1 MAKTRRSISAVVQTA
16 SLAGDDQTVQRILVE
31 TGVATR
37 YRHFQD
43 PSNQP
48 DVFAD
53 EIRIRLSQRLGL
65 HYAPTI
71 WGYLRNANI
80 GRALHNDSGVID
92 ELGEE
97 G

>member
-1 MAKTRRSISAVVQTA
+1 MAKTRRSIGAVVQAA
-16 SLAGDDQTVQRILVE
+16 SIAGDDQTARILVE
-31 TGVATR
+31 TGVANP

-53 EIRIRLSQRLGL
+53 EIRIRSSQRLGL

-71 WGYLRNANI
+71 WGYLRNASI
-80 GRALHNDSGVID
+80 GRALHIDSGAVD
-92 ELGEE
+92 EFVEE